1 MVNREPVVIAAV
13 VAAVWVIVVRQ
24 ERVPQHTSILTG
36 QLYYNEIIEHNNV
49 AYFRTIARMEKESFL
64 LLLNLLEREGG
75 SKRSF
80 KICGGQKLMIFIH
93 VLVGHYNRQTAGRW
107 QHSGRTISI
116 VVHEV
121 AAAFMS
127 CQESFFL

>member
-64 LLLNLLEREGG
+64 LLLDLLEREGG
-75 SKRSF
+75 LKRSF

-93 VLVGHYNRQTAGRW
+93 MLFAY
-107 QHSGRTISI
+107 
-116 VVHEV
+116 
-121 AAAFMS
+121 
-127 CQESFFL
+127 

>member
-1 MVNREPVVIAAV
+1 M
-13 VAAVWVIVVRQ
+13 
-24 ERVPQHTSILTG
+24 PQHTSILTG

-49 AYFRTIARMEKESFL
+49 AYFRKIARMKMEKESFL
-64 LLLNLLEREGG
+64 QLWDLLEREEGL
-75 SKRSF
+75 KRLF
-80 KICGGQKLMIFIH
+80 KICAGQKMMIFIH
-93 VLVGHYNRQTAGRW
+93 ILVGNSNRQKARRW

-127 CQESFFL
+127 CQESKRNTQGSRTGACT